1 MDLIL
6 ASASPRRVELLRA
19 AGFAAAVIPAD
30 VDETPLPNESP
41 RDHVVRLARAKAS
54 AVAAG
59 HQTAAVLGA
68 DTVVTIDDEILG
80 KPRDRADARRMIIR
94 LSGRSHQVYT
104 GVALCV
110 DGAVREDVAV
120 SDVAIS
126 ALSEAEIDW
135 YVGTGEGLDK
145 AGGYAIQGLASRF
158 VTGIRGS
165 YSNVV
170 GLPVAMVYSWLRNL
184 R

>member
-19 AGFAAAVIPAD
+19 AGFAPAVIPAD

-41 RDHVVRLARAKAS
+41 RDHVMRLARAKAS
-54 AVAAG
+54 AVGAG
-59 HQTAAVLGA
+59 HQAAAVLGA

-80 KPRDRADARRMIIR
+80 KPRDRADARRMISR

-104 GVALCV
+104 GVALWV

-120 SDVAIS
+120 SDVSMS
-126 ALSEAEIDW
+126 ALSEAEVDW
-135 YVGTGEGLDK
+135 YVGSGEGLDK

-158 VTGIRGS
+158 VTEIHGS

-170 GLPVAMVYSWLRNL
+170 GLPVALVYSWLRNL